1 MATMVQGAPWRVG
14 GTRRPLR
21 RGLAAT
27 LAVALGALALAG
39 PPAAA
44 WAAEDTA
51 PTVRSRS
58 DEQMSS
64 DPEVVYVNT
73 VADAATRTQGFSEN
87 WKFNLG
93 DASGA
98 EAPTFDDSAWE
109 HVDVPHDYS
118 INQEYTKSG
127 EGESAYKL
135 GGIGWYRKAFQVGE
149 ELSGK
154 RVRIDFDGVYM
165 DATVY
170 INGQELGNH
179 PYGYTPFSFD
189 LTPYLKVGEQNVVAV
204 RVNHQTPSS
213 RWYSGSG
220 IGRKVELTVTDPV
233 HVARDGVRVTAPDL
247 ATNQAQVRTQLAST
261 VQNDGDAAVSVVL
274 KQTVF
279 PRGGA
284 ADEAI
289 GTVTTPAATVAP
301 GASTRIDAELIAAN
315 PQLWDIEHPNL
326 YTVRTEVVVDGKT
339 VDTYDVDFGFRYFSY
354 DANTGFTLNGRN
366 VKIKGVCL
374 HHDQG
379 ALGSVDTR
387 AALERQVKILKE
399 MGCNSIRT
407 SHNTPSRELVDV
419 CNEQGILLNE
429 EVFDGWTSDK
439 NGNVNDYARFFNK
452 KMGDSKLVGADAEK
466 SWAQFDLESSIAR
479 DANAPSV
486 IMWSVGNEMIT
497 GASNAKFD
505 ATAHK
510 NLLAWTKAADPTRP
524 VTLGDNQLK
533 SGAATYNPQD
543 THNAGGLIGINYADG
558 SRYDSLHKAHPDW
571 RFYGSETASA
581 VNSRGVYSTQASQ
594 ADAGGQ
600 QLTSYDTSCVDWGHV
615 ASQAWYDTI
624 TRDFVAG
631 EYVWTGFDYLG
642 EPTPWNGIQAGVQGS
657 WPSPKNSYFGIVDTA
672 GLPKDSY
679 YFYQS
684 QWNERVNTLHILPAW
699 QSDMVMKGKDGKVPV
714 VVYTD
719 APEVELFFTP
729 KGSSEA
735 QSLGRKKLTE
745 KKTPAGYTYRIYEGE
760 GADGTAHRNLYL
772 TWQVPYAD
780 GTLSAKAYNEQGQEL
795 DTAAWSGR
803 RSVTT
808 AGAAARLAAS
818 VDRSQVTDAAGELAY
833 VTVDVQDKDG
843 NPVPNAADKVSVEV
857 SGAAELVALDNGS
870 SPDHTPY
877 TSATRAA
884 YAGRLVAI
892 VRPVGTGEATVR
904 ATAPGL
910 EPAEVKISVSAAPGA
925 PASDAVESVRYARFH
940 YVKTGTAPVLPERAE
955 VRRADGTRTEE
966 AVSWDAIPAGAL
978 DAPGAV
984 TVAGTVAGVRVTCVV
999 TALDD
1004 VAALLAYSTATPV
1017 GTAPTL
1023 PTARPAVL
1031 PDGTVMSASF
1041 PVTWK
1046 MPGDDAWSKPGS
1058 VSVEGTASV
1067 FGRDMPVTATVRV
1080 QAEQI
1085 AIGDNLALAGNATLM
1100 DVQQSVPEGQTSD
1113 SLAAVNDGKTAFVNS
1128 GSGGSDLRWSNYQ
1141 YAQAGNRQAS
1151 ITFRYNTQMRFG
1163 QARVHF
1169 FTDSYTAYF
1178 PDAGTTKLAISNDGS
1193 TWTDVA
1199 VREQIGEESGKVKTY
1214 TYSFDPQLATYV
1226 RFTFTTPDRQ
1236 AAAQNLKPCIGIT
1249 EIELM
1254 EAKGSYTV
1262 NAQAAL
1268 AALKVNGLDVPSAA
1282 LARGEYAT
1290 RALTAT
1296 VEPTPA
1302 GNAAVT
1308 VLPAYKDAIKIL
1320 LESEDHSAR
1329 DAFTIRLNTV
1339 PEEHPE
1345 DLDYPSGSMKV
1356 SAGSEEL
1363 PGTSAEG
1370 PVALAFDGEAGTMY
1384 HSSWAGAAPD
1394 KLWVQMELAEP
1405 TTIDAVRY
1413 LPRQGGGTNGIVT
1426 TYLVQYSEDGTTWKD
1441 AASGSWDA
1449 DGTDW
1454 RTGAFAKPVRAKF
1467 FRLKGVETLSQN
1479 AGKRFMSAAEIRLR
1493 RVPET
1498 VDIADAAQVTV
1509 EVPAVVTVD
1518 RVDAEHPVGPLE
1530 LGARVLHG
1538 DRQLTYGVDYLVE
1551 VDGGTDAGP
1560 ATVRIEGIGAYSGSV
1575 ERSFEVRVAEPTLEG
1590 LSVLR
1595 MPDRASY
1602 AAGDAFD
1609 PAGLVLGLAWSDG
1622 SSTEL
1627 AWAPEAGIA
1636 LDPEAGAKLPESSS
1650 LVVTASYQGKQ
1661 ATFTLSVAPAP
1672 GGGDQGGD
1680 GGDGGDQ
1687 GGSGQQPGGG
1697 QGGSG
1702 QGQQPGSGDQGQKP
1716 GGGAGGSGSGN
1727 ADGGS
1732 GKGSGNGSNLPAAGD
1747 AAAFASA
1754 AATLAGAATCAVGL
1768 RRRRRNRSR

>member
-1 MATMVQGAPWRVG
+1 MMVQGARLRARG
-14 GTRRPLR
+14 AGRALR

-39 PPAAA
+39 PSVPA
-44 WAAEDTA
+44 WADEDAA
-51 PTVRSRS
+51 PTVRSQS
-58 DEQMSS
+58 TEQMSS

-73 VADAATRTQGFSEN
+73 VSDGTARTQNFSEN

-98 EAPTFDDSAWE
+98 EAPTFDDSSWK

-118 INQEYTKSG
+118 IDQDYTKSG
-127 EGESAYKL
+127 EGESAYKP
-135 GGIGWYRKAFQVGE
+135 GGVGWYRKAFQVGE

-170 INGQELGNH
+170 VNGQELGSH

-189 LTPYLKVGEQNVVAV
+189 VTPYLKVGEQNVVAV

-233 HVARDGVRVTAPDL
+233 HVARDGVRVTTPDL
-247 ATNQAQVRTQLAST
+247 ATNQTQVRTVLATT
-261 VQNDGDAAVSVVL
+261 VRNDGEAAASVAL

-279 PRGGA
+279 PRGGSPEA
-284 ADEAI
+284 AI
-289 GTVTTPAATVAP
+289 GSVTTKAVSVEA
-301 GASTRIDAELIAAN
+301 GASAKVDAELTAAN
-315 PQLWDIEHPNL
+315 PKLWDTEQPNL

-339 VDTYDVDFGFRYFSY
+339 VDTYDIDFGFRFFSY
-354 DANTGFTLNGRN
+354 DANTGFTLNGKN
-366 VKIKGVCL
+366 VKIKGVCM

-387 AALERQVKILKE
+387 AALERQVRILKE

-419 CNEQGILLNE
+419 CNEQGILLDE
-429 EVFDGWTSDK
+429 EIFDGWTSDK

-479 DANAPSV
+479 DANAPAV

-642 EPTPWNGIQAGVQGS
+642 EPTPWNGIQAGAQGS
-657 WPSPKNSYFGIVDTA
+657 WPSPKNSYFGIIDTA

-684 QWNERVNTLHILPAW
+684 QWNERANTLHILPAW
-699 QSDMVMKGKDGKVPV
+699 QKDMVMTGKDGKVPV

-729 KGSSEA
+729 KGSNTP

-745 KKTPAGYTYRIYEGE
+745 KKTPAGYTYRIYEGD
-760 GADGTAHRNLYL
+760 GADATAHRNLYL

-780 GTLSAKAYNEQGQEL
+780 GTLSAKAYNEQGKEL
-795 DTAAWSGR
+795 DTSSWSGR

-818 VDRSQVTDAAGELAY
+818 VDRPQITAAADELAY
-833 VTVDVQDKDG
+833 VTVDVLDKDG
-843 NPVPNAADKVSVEV
+843 NPVPNAADKVTVEV
-857 SGAAELVALDNGS
+857 TGAAELAGLDNGS

-884 YAGRLVAI
+884 FSGRLVAI
-892 VRPVGTGEATVR
+892 VRPTGAGEVTVR

-910 EPAEVKISVSAAPGA
+910 EAAEAKVTVSAAPDA
-925 PASDAVESVRYARFH
+925 PAKDTVTSVRYARFH
-940 YVKTGTAPVLPERAE
+940 YVKTGTAPVLPARAE
-955 VRRADGTRTEE
+955 VRRADGTRSEE
-966 AVSWDAIPAGAL
+966 AVAWDTIPAGAL
-978 DAPGAV
+978 AEPGSI
-984 TVAGTVAGVRVTCVV
+984 TVAGTVAGVRITCVV

-1023 PTARPAVL
+1023 PGARQAVL

-1041 PVTWK
+1041 PVSWK
-1046 MPGDDAWSKPGS
+1046 MPGDDAWSKPGT
-1058 VSVEGTASV
+1058 VTVEGTASV
-1067 FGRDMPVTATVRV
+1067 FGRDVPVTATVRV

-1085 AIGDNLALAGNATLM
+1085 SIGDNLALAGNATLM
-1100 DVQQSVPEGQTSD
+1100 DVQQSIPEGQTSD
-1113 SLAAVNDGKTAFVNS
+1113 SLKAVNDGKTAFVNS
-1128 GSGGSDLRWSNYQ
+1128 DSNGSNQRWSNYQ

-1199 VREQIGEESGKVKTY
+1199 VREEIGQENNKVKTY

-1226 RFTFTTPDRQ
+1226 RLTFTTPDRQ

-1268 AALKVNGLDVPSAA
+1268 AALKVNGLDVPDAA

-1290 RALTAT
+1290 RALAAT

-1308 VLPAYKDAIKIL
+1308 VLPAYDDVIKIL

-1329 DAFTIRLNTV
+1329 NTFTIRLNTV

-1345 DLDYPSGSMKV
+1345 DLEYPVGNMKV

-1363 PGTSAEG
+1363 PGTSGEG
-1370 PVALAFDGEAGTMY
+1370 PVALAFDGKPGTMY
-1384 HSSWAGAAPD
+1384 HSSWAGASPD
-1394 KLWVQMELAEP
+1394 DLWVQMELAEP

-1426 TYLVQYSEDGTTWKD
+1426 AYLVQYSEDGKTWKD
-1441 AASGSWDA
+1441 AAHGTWDA
-1449 DGTDW
+1449 AGTDW
-1454 RTGAFAKPVRAKF
+1454 RTGAFDKPVRAKF

-1493 RVPET
+1493 RVSET
-1498 VDIADAAQVTV
+1498 VDIADTAKVTV
-1509 EVPAVVTVD
+1509 EVPSVVTVD
-1518 RVDAEHPVGPLE
+1518 RVDAEHPVGPLDV
-1530 LGARVLHG
+1530 GARVTCG
-1538 DRQLTYGVDYLVE
+1538 DRELTYGVDYLVE
-1551 VDGGTDAGP
+1551 IDGGADVGP
-1560 ATVRIEGIGAYSGSV
+1560 ATARIEGIGAYSGVV
-1575 ERSFEVRVAEPTLEG
+1575 ERSFEVRVAERRLEG
-1590 LSVLR
+1590 LSVLQAPNR
-1595 MPDRASY
+1595 TAY
-1602 AAGDAFD
+1602 VAGDTFD
-1609 PAGLVLGLAWSDG
+1609 PTGLVLGLAWSDG

-1627 AWAPEAGIA
+1627 AWAPDAGIA
-1636 LDPEAGAKLPESSS
+1636 LDPKAGATLSESPS

-1661 ATFTLSVAPAP
+1661 TTFTLSVAAEP
-1672 GGGDQGGD
+1672 G
-1680 GGDGGDQ
+1680 GGDQ

-1702 QGQQPGSGDQGQKP
+1702 QGQQPGGGQGGTGQGQQP
-1716 GGGAGGSGSGN
+1716 GGGQNGAGSGAGTGS
-1727 ADGGS
+1727 GS
-1732 GKGSGNGSNLPAAGD
+1732 GKGSGNGSGLPATGD
-1747 AAAFASA
+1747 VAAFASA
-1754 AATLAGAATCAVGL
+1754 AVSLAGVAVCAAGF
-1768 RRRRRNRSR
+1768 RRRRSR